1 MFKSCRLAVVLAV
14 TVILSLEAAAQSTVD
29 DAASCGSSTLHEA
42 VREIKDEIR
51 DKYEDVKK
59 LFVTNSNEPLG
70 REYLNLACYPSQ
82 DEKKLPGLA
91 YYSSDITLTKLDAL
105 LPQRNRATRNVSR
118 IPVNCGCTSV

>member
-42 VREIKDEIR
+42 VREIKEEIR

-82 DEKKLPGLA
+82 DEKKTTGFSLLQQR
-91 YYSSDITLTKLDAL
+91 YST
-105 LPQRNRATRNVSR
+105 N
-118 IPVNCGCTSV
+118 